1 SKNPGVI
8 YTFTFFLV
16 ILITNVSLRGLS
28 SLVVLLG
35 AAFLILLFAYL
46 DWWTEI
52 LNWMGKLT
60 IHMNVGFYLFFS
72 TLIFLVWAFSV
83 FVYDKSSYW
92 AVRPGQM
99 THEAVIGAAESSYD
113 TRGMVFEKKRYDL
126 FRHWILGLGSGDIQ
140 ILTTGAKREVIDVP
154 NVLFVNA

>member
-1 SKNPGVI
+1 PADDHPTPHEVGEVRLYSHSNFFYWWPVWAVGYTMAILTAVSGQLVQIGGHEVLMHPSKNPGVI

-28 SLVVLLG
+28 SLVVLLA

-83 FVYDKSSYW
+83 FVYDKS
-92 AVRPGQM
+92 
-99 THEAVIGAAESSYD
+99 
-113 TRGMVFEKKRYDL
+113 
-126 FRHWILGLGSGDIQ
+126 
-140 ILTTGAKREVIDVP
+140 
-154 NVLFVNA
+154 